1 MLTSDCKP
9 IESNAGCMTTSSK
22 SYPLLWLSLSPSY
35 KQTPHTSLFLPPG
48 WLWLQRRRLFTRS
61 FLPHSS
67 TVWRNILS
75 SIPLCSQNGS
85 WMCCNTS
92 RTGYSNSPMSLE
104 HQSKSVCLPIY
115 IYMEWRVQKIPKW
128 EEKEIIA
135 VIIVFAECLSVRL
148 IILLYLFSVGLHN
161 YALKSI
167 NICHANIR
175 HT

>member
-1 MLTSDCKP
+1 MRACMMCSTSTTSTMGGVGMLTSDCKP

-48 WLWLQRRRLFTRS
+48 WLWLQRRRLSTRS

-104 HQSKSVCLPIY
+104 HQSKSVWLPIY
-115 IYMEWRVQKIPKW
+115 IYIWNG
-128 EEKEIIA
+128 
-135 VIIVFAECLSVRL
+135 ECKKYPSGKKKKL
-148 IILLYLFSVGLHN
+148 
-161 YALKSI
+161 
-167 NICHANIR
+167 
-175 HT
+175 

>member
-1 MLTSDCKP
+1 MRACMMCSTSTTFTTGGVGMLTSDCKP

-115 IYMEWRVQKIPKW
+115 IYIYIYIWNGECKKYPS
-128 EEKEIIA
+128 EKKKK
-135 VIIVFAECLSVRL
+135 L
-148 IILLYLFSVGLHN
+148 
-161 YALKSI
+161 
-167 NICHANIR
+167 
-175 HT
+175 